1 LWVRACVKFEPG
13 SKKKYSHTQLAMVIS
28 QHKWIVP
35 HTTTCH
41 PPPSYLRLKYQFTP
55 KSSIS
60 LSKHEMNLC
69 YWCARTLSFSSKP
82 QGPAAAVG
90 VVGAGNA
97 RAVTPPGPELLAPHP
112 AKEAPCWL
120 CCCLSGVTL
129 APPRGDKKTTLISLK
144 SGPRG
149 RPCLSTRT
157 TQIYGHRENQI
168 PYSIGTNET
177 GLESRPKH
185 LVHRNCGARGAP

>member
-1 LWVRACVKFEPG
+1 MGPCMREVRTWEQ
-13 SKKKYSHTQLAMVIS
+13 KKHSHKQLAMVIS

-41 PPPSYLRLKYQFTP
+41 PPSSYLRLKYQFTP

-69 YWCARTLSFSSKP
+69 YCARTLSFSSKP
-82 QGPAAAVG
+82 QGPAAAVR

-112 AKEAPCWL
+112 AKKPPAGCAATSAASRLREVLACAGATSFWVAGPTGPISTTPHRPLTGALPLGHVFVEAT
-120 CCCLSGVTL
+120 VY
-129 APPRGDKKTTLISLK
+129 D
-144 SGPRG
+144 
-149 RPCLSTRT
+149 
-157 TQIYGHRENQI
+157 E
-168 PYSIGTNET
+168 
-177 GLESRPKH
+177 
-185 LVHRNCGARGAP
+185 GA

>member
-1 LWVRACVKFEPG
+1 MGPCMREVRTWEQ
-13 SKKKYSHTQLAMVIS
+13 KKHSHKQLAMAIS

-41 PPPSYLRLKYQFTP
+41 PPSSYLRLKYQFTP

-69 YWCARTLSFSSKP
+69 YCARTLSFSSKP

-129 APPRGDKKTTLISLK
+129 ARGVGLRWRHFLL
-144 SGPRG
+144 G
-149 RPCLSTRT
+149 RRSHRADLHHPTSTSH
-157 TQIYGHRENQI
+157 GCAA
-168 PYSIGTNET
+168 P
-177 GLESRPKH
+177 
-185 LVHRNCGARGAP
+185 GACIR

>member
-1 LWVRACVKFEPG
+1 MREVRTWEQ
-13 SKKKYSHTQLAMVIS
+13 KKTLPQTTCNGYFIS
-28 QHKWIVP
+28 QHLWIVP
-35 HTTTCH
+35 HTTICH

-69 YWCARTLSFSSKP
+69 YCARTLSFSSKP
-82 QGPAAAVG
+82 QGPAAAVR

-129 APPRGDKKTTLISLK
+129 APPRGVGLRWRHFLL
-144 SGPRG
+144 G
-149 RPCLSTRT
+149 RRSHRADLHHPTSTSH
-157 TQIYGHRENQI
+157 GCAA
-168 PYSIGTNET
+168 P
-177 GLESRPKH
+177 
-185 LVHRNCGARGAP
+185 GACIR